1 MLKHLRFMTR
11 ARLRFSP
18 RFSMT
23 LALLLV
29 LAAIPSLAQTQTS
42 GRATPPKTVITNW
55 NQFLLSDMERW
66 NRYESTIG
74 VKNVSTLRQTWYY
87 LLPGGA
93 QSAPIVAAGVIYFGG
108 YSRTV
113 EGSVLIANGPNGEGT
128 LWSTNPSGVYQL
140 LGSPAVAN
148 GLVFAVYGNGTL
160 YALNAK
166 TGTITWQYAAGPG
179 SNCSPALANGA
190 VYFAANGIVYA
201 VSQKTGALL
210 WSYQT
215 GAFVASSPAVVNGV
229 VYIGSED
236 NNLYALNATT
246 GALIWSFKTGGFVD
260 SSPAIS
266 NGVVYV
272 GSLDNNIYAL
282 NANTG
287 DLIWSYATIGGVG
300 SALAVANG
308 LVYAFSEFDGNL
320 YAINTSNGS
329 LKWSAFIGVSGYGE
343 RGDSPAVAN
352 GVVYIVEFQGS
363 VYALNASTGA
373 VLWSYSTEWLYSSP
387 TIVNGSLYVG
397 GSNLWVFEL
406 P

>member
-1 MLKHLRFMTR
+1 M
-11 ARLRFSP
+11 
-18 RFSMT
+18 
-23 LALLLV
+23 
-29 LAAIPSLAQTQTS
+29 
-42 GRATPPKTVITNW
+42 
-55 NQFLLSDMERW
+55 
-66 NRYESTIG
+66 
-74 VKNVSTLRQTWYY
+74 
-87 LLPGGA
+87 
-93 QSAPIVAAGVIYFGG
+93 
-108 YSRTV
+108 

-179 SNCSPALANGA
+179 SNCSPALANSAERYTSLRMGSCMRSA
-190 VYFAANGIVYA
+190 KRPERCSGRIRA
-201 VSQKTGALL
+201 
-210 WSYQT
+210 
-215 GAFVASSPAVVNGV
+215 GAFVASSPAVVNGA

-287 DLIWSYATIGGVG
+287 DLIWSYAYHWRRRLRSGCCQR
-300 SALAVANG
+300 LG
-308 LVYAFSEFDGNL
+308 LRL
-320 YAINTSNGS
+320 
-329 LKWSAFIGVSGYGE
+329 L
-343 RGDSPAVAN
+343 
-352 GVVYIVEFQGS
+352 
-363 VYALNASTGA
+363 
-373 VLWSYSTEWLYSSP
+373 
-387 TIVNGSLYVG
+387 
-397 GSNLWVFEL
+397 
-406 P
+406 